1 MGFLSLCGIGGL
13 LLFACGST
21 LPVFAVAALLY
32 GCYSGGFF
40 MCMTFHAVSN
50 PDRMAR
56 NMAIIEAIVG
66 GTSLIAPVMGI
77 LIVWSHNTALPLYL
91 CALVVL

>member
-1 MGFLSLCGIGGL
+1 
-13 LLFACGST
+13 
-21 LPVFAVAALLY
+21 
-32 GCYSGGFF
+32 
-40 MCMTFHAVSN
+40 MCMTFHAVSS

-56 NMAIIEAIVG
+56 NVAIVEGIVG

-91 CALVVL
+91 CAVMVL